1 MGSDVDFVRFVWE
14 QSGLDERLTW
24 RKMFGLLHGGL
35 DLEPLVTH
43 HFPAS
48 RFQEGFDAMRSG
60 QSGKVVLTW
69 D

>member
-1 MGSDVDFVRFVWE
+1 MFE
-14 QSGLDERLTW
+14 TW
-24 RKMFGLLHGGL
+24 RKMFGLIHGGL
-35 DLEPLVTH
+35 DMTPLITH

-48 RFQEGFDAMRSG
+48 QFQDGFDAMRSG